1 MRRMPKS
8 RDVELGHLVHPDAG
22 THPGVVLI
30 HDVWGL
36 SDHARDLA
44 GRLAADGFAVLAL
57 DLYRRMD
64 AVKIENPGEWMR
76 ALSDPQAAGDVQA
89 AADFLAG
96 LPETA
101 GHGVGVVGFCMGGMY
116 ALMSAGLCNGLGAAV
131 PFYGLLSHEHGIL
144 HDEAGLDPAL
154 KPLAPLEAV
163 AALRC
168 PVLAFFGDQDEFVP
182 LSDVRALEE
191 HLAGQAQP
199 TEVVVYP
206 GVGHAFVN
214 DTRPE
219 AYRPDEAKDAWGR
232 TVAFLNEHLRR

>member
-1 MRRMPKS
+1 MVNT
-8 RDVELGHLVHPDAG
+8 RDVELGHLALPDAD

-44 GRLAADGFAVLAL
+44 RRLAADGFAVLAVN
-57 DLYRRMD
+57 LYRRMD
-64 AVKIENPGEWMR
+64 EVKIENPGAWMR
-76 ALSDPQAAGDVQA
+76 SLSDPEALEDVQA
-89 AADFLAG
+89 AVDFLAAQ
-96 LPETA
+96 PETA

-116 ALMSAGLCNGLGAAV
+116 ALMAAGTCRGLGAAA

-144 HDEAGLDPAL
+144 HDEAGLDPSK
-154 KPLAPLEAV
+154 KPRAPLETV

-168 PVLAFFGDQDEFVP
+168 PVLAFFGDRDEFVP

-191 HLAGQAQP
+191 RLEGQAQP
-199 TEVVVYP
+199 AEVVVYP

-214 DTRPE
+214 DTRPD